1 MTTDGIVDWGLG
13 LRVAGALARGEDGA
27 SPVLGDDAIRR
38 ASDAGSRPV

>member
-1 MTTDGIVDWGLG
+1 VTTDGIVDWGLG